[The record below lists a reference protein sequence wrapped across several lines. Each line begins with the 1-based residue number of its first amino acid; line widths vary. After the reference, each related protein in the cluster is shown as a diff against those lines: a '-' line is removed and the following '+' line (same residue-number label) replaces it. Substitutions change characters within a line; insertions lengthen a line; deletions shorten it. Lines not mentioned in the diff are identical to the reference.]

1 MPAVMLLL
9 LGSHKEIMP
18 EMPAQKH
25 THFFPLYVLS
35 MNDAFG
41 ITFTGTFLAE
51 VTLPMTQI

>member
-1 MPAVMLLL
+1 
-9 LGSHKEIMP
+9 MP
-18 EMPAQKH
+18 EMPAQKYAR
-25 THFFPLYVLS
+25 FFPPFILS

>member
-1 MPAVMLLL
+1 MLLL